1 MMMMNDA
8 SLRVVA
14 LAAVTTKQPVIA
26 DCKNKSTIA
35 VPTTPYTSKLS
46 KGVLGE

>member
-1 MMMMNDA
+1 MMMMKDA

-14 LAAVTTKQPVIA
+14 LAAVTTKQPVIV
-26 DCKNKSTIA
+26 DCNNKSTIA
-35 VPTTPYTSKLS
+35 LS